1 LQERVDDLEREVEKL
16 EKERRHRLFVEKC
29 LREALMD
36 YADGMDVMCFK
47 DGDLKTAVS
56 VGSLLDGKRFLV
68 DLNDMPE
75 EPEPVKKERSARLQA
90 LGDRLMA
97 DYHRLHLG
105 TEQRVL
111 VEEQENGLWTGYTND
126 YTKAFIR
133 SDEDLHDQFVT
144 GAVVDADESGIIV
157 IR

>member
-1 LQERVDDLEREVEKL
+1 
-16 EKERRHRLFVEKC
+16 
-29 LREALMD
+29 
-36 YADGMDVMCFK
+36 
-47 DGDLKTAVS
+47 
-56 VGSLLDGKRFLV
+56 
-68 DLNDMPE
+68 MPDQV
-75 EPEPVKKERSARLQA
+75 PEPVKKERSARLQA